1 MTHRRSMESH
11 PSGRSTSDSGSP
23 PMTKAFVIL
32 GDPIAQAR
40 SPGVFN
46 RLFRKRR
53 VDAVMTPMLVSA
65 EYFEKALSDLRTVDN
80 MAGLVIT
87 VPHKVAAARLMKM
100 GSRRATL
107 AMAAN
112 ALRPCQDGWEGDLFD
127 GEGFVRGMVE
137 GRTVAGAR
145 CALVGCGGAG
155 AAISFALLEAGVKS
169 LSLWGID
176 PRKAETLGDRLRAAY
191 GWEISIAPPDMTTDV
206 AINATPLGMKSDD
219 PLPIDVV
226 SLRRNA
232 IVADAIMKPPLTR
245 LLMEARRCGCGIHA
259 GRHMLDHQ
267 VESIW
272 SFFGLPRPEP

>member
-112 ALRPCQDGWEGDLFD
+112 ALRPARTDGK
-127 GEGFVRGMVE
+127 
-137 GRTVAGAR
+137 
-145 CALVGCGGAG
+145 
-155 AAISFALLEAGVKS
+155 AISSTEKGLC
-169 LSLWGID
+169 
-176 PRKAETLGDRLRAAY
+176 AAWWK
-191 GWEISIAPPDMTTDV
+191 GEPSQAH
-206 AINATPLGMKSDD
+206 AAHSS
-219 PLPIDVV
+219 VV
-226 SLRRNA
+226 
-232 IVADAIMKPPLTR
+232 
-245 LLMEARRCGCGIHA
+245 EARARRFPSPFSKRA
-259 GRHMLDHQ
+259 
-267 VESIW
+267 
-272 SFFGLPRPEP
+272 